1 MQYFFVLSLKEKGDM
16 YMKYYVVD
24 AFSNKI
30 FNGNPAAVCV
40 MDSWISDETMQLIAI
55 ENNLSETAFAVKEK
69 DGLYKL
75 RWFTP
80 AAEIDLCG
88 HATLATAFVINNF
101 IENIEEISFSTMSG
115 ILKVSKNKDLYEM
128 DFPSRMPEPISI
140 TREMIEA
147 IGVSPKEAYL
157 SRDLLL
163 VLENEEEI
171 KNLKPDFEKLKAL
184 KEGLVCIVASEGE
197 NSDIAVRTFCPKL
210 NVNEDPVCGSAHC
223 SLIPFWA
230 NRLDKEKIHSKQYS
244 KRYGDLYCSANGDR
258 VIIAGKAI
266 LYSQGEINV

>member
-1 MQYFFVLSLKEKGDM
+1 
-16 YMKYYVVD
+16 MKYYVVD
-24 AFSNKI
+24 AFSDKI

-40 MDSWISDETMQLIAI
+40 MDSWLSDEIMQLIAT
-55 ENNLSETAFAVKEK
+55 ENNLSETAFSVKEK

-80 AAEIDLCG
+80 VAEIDLCG
-88 HATLATAFVINNF
+88 HATLATAFVIDNF
-101 IENIEEISFSTMSG
+101 IETIEEQISFSTMSG

-128 DFPSRMPEPISI
+128 DFPNRMPEPIVI

-147 IGVSPKEAYL
+147 IGISPKEAYL

-163 VLENEEEI
+163 ILENESDV
-171 KNLKPDFEKLKAL
+171 KNLNPDFEKLKTL
-184 KEGLVCIVASEGE
+184 KEGLVCIVSSEGE
-197 NSDIAVRTFCPKL
+197 RSDIAVRTFCPKL

-223 SLIPFWA
+223 SLIPFWS
-230 NRLDKEKIHSKQYS
+230 NRLGKKTIHSKQYS
-244 KRYGDLYCSANGDR
+244 KRLGELYCRLNGDR
-258 VIIAGKAI
+258 VMISGRAI

>member
-1 MQYFFVLSLKEKGDM
+1 
-16 YMKYYVVD
+16 MKYYVVD
-24 AFSNKI
+24 AFSDKI

-40 MDSWISDETMQLIAI
+40 MDSWLSDEIMQLIAT
-55 ENNLSETAFAVKEK
+55 ENNLSETAFSVKEK

-88 HATLATAFVINNF
+88 HATLATAFVIDNF
-101 IENIEEISFSTMSG
+101 VERIEEQISFSTMSG
-115 ILKVSKNKDLYEM
+115 ILNVSKDKDLYEM
-128 DFPSRMPEPISI
+128 DFPSRMPESIYI

-157 SRDLLL
+157 SRDLILI
-163 VLENEEEI
+163 LENESDV
-171 KNLKPDFEKLKAL
+171 KNLNPDFEKLKLL
-184 KEGLVCIVASEGE
+184 KEGLVCIVSSEGE
-197 NSDIAVRTFCPKL
+197 RSDIAVRTFCPKL

-223 SLIPFWA
+223 SLIPFWS
-230 NRLDKEKIHSKQYS
+230 NRLGKEIIHSKQYS
-244 KRYGDLYCSANGDR
+244 KRLGELYCRLNGER
-258 VIIAGKAI
+258 VIISGKAA